1 VDGVTEMQSNKS
13 NIAIKFLPSMLDFAF
28 LMPIAFIFAR
38 LGGMQEILA
47 DGDTGWHIRAGDW
60 IAAHSAVP
68 THDIF
73 SYTKPDG
80 VWYAWEWLSD
90 LLFAGLNAHGG
101 LAAVAL
107 VSILLISTVFTFL
120 FILARQKSNAL
131 IAIAVTI
138 MAAAA
143 SSIHWLARPH
153 LFTLLFLVLFY
164 AALERVRAGRTRLAG
179 IPYLAILPAATIIWT
194 NLHGGFVAGLVMVGA
209 YGCGE
214 LLQFALSSDRQ
225 AALAARTRA
234 LHYFACALACLAAS
248 LVNPYTYHLHQHVVE
263 YLRDPY
269 YSAHISEFLSLS
281 FHHPIAIFFEAMLLL
296 GAGAA
301 FWSFKKGSYTEA
313 VLLLVWAHGAL
324 LSTRNIPLFMIVA
337 VPPVAAM
344 LADWLARAPEFNMA
358 GWLRAAAL
366 KFNAVAAD
374 MTETDLIG
382 RWHVVSAA
390 GVALVAAL
398 LFSPNP
404 PKTFRAEFDPNSY
417 PAAAVAMIGRD
428 SGARVFAPDQWGDYL
443 IYRLYPG
450 TRVFVDGRSDFYGPD
465 FVQKSV
471 DALNVKYGWQQTLDK
486 FGVNTILLPPSMPLA
501 GALKECSRWR
511 LVYDDGVA
519 LIFRSASRTVGEP
532 VSAASGTSRDRE
544 ITKTQ
549 ASGLTITK
557 TNPQPRS

>member
-1 VDGVTEMQSNKS
+1 
-13 NIAIKFLPSMLDFAF
+13 MLDFAF
-28 LMPIAFIFAR
+28 LMPIVFIFSQ
-38 LGGMQEILA
+38 LGGMHQVLA
-47 DGDTGWHIRAGDW
+47 DGDTGWHIRAGEW
-60 IAAHSAVP
+60 IAAHHAVP

-73 SYTKPDG
+73 SYTKPNA

-101 LAAVAL
+101 MATVALAA
-107 VSILLISTVFTFL
+107 ILLISTVFTILFL
-120 FILARQKSNAL
+120 LARQKSNAL
-131 IAIAVTI
+131 IAIALTALAVVP
-138 MAAAA
+138 

-153 LFTLLFLVLFY
+153 LFTMLFLVLFY

-179 IPYLAILPAATIIWT
+179 IPYLVILPAATILWT
-194 NLHGGFVAGLVMVGA
+194 NLHGGFVAGIVMVCA

-214 LLQFALSSDRQ
+214 FLQFALSSDRK
-225 AALAARTRA
+225 AGRIALAQA
-234 LHYFACALACLAAS
+234 LRYLACACACLAAS
-248 LVNPYTYHLHQHVVE
+248 LVNPYTFHLHQHVIA

-269 YSAHISEFLSLS
+269 YSLHISEFFSLS
-281 FHHPIAIFFEAMLLL
+281 FHHPAAIFFEAMLLL

-301 FWSFKKGSYTEA
+301 FQSFKKGSYTEG
-313 VLLLVWAHGAL
+313 VLLLVWAHAAL
-324 LSTRNIPLFMIVA
+324 LATRNIPLFMIVA

-344 LADWLARAPEFNMA
+344 LSDWLADAPDFNVA
-358 GWLRAAAL
+358 GWLRGAAR

-374 MTETDLIG
+374 MTETDKIG
-382 RWHVVSAA
+382 RLHVLSAA

-404 PKTFRAEFDPNSY
+404 PQKFRPEFDPKNY
-417 PAAAVAMIGRD
+417 PASAVSMIARD
-428 SGARVFAPDQWGDYL
+428 PGARVFAPDQWGDYL
-443 IYRLYPG
+443 IYRLYPH

-465 FVQKSV
+465 FVQKSA
-471 DALNVKYGWQQTLDK
+471 DALNVKYGWQETLDK

-519 LIFRSASRTVGEP
+519 LVFRSASRTVGEP

-549 ASGLTITK
+549 ASGLTIKTK
-557 TNPQPRS
+557 STT

>member
-1 VDGVTEMQSNKS
+1 MDGVTEMQTNNSK
-13 NIAIKFLPSMLDFAF
+13 IAIKFLPSMVDFAF
-28 LMPIAFIFAR
+28 LMPIVFLFAR
-38 LGGMQEILA
+38 LGGMQNILA
-47 DGDTGWHIRAGDW
+47 DGDTGWHIRAGEW
-60 IAAHSAVP
+60 IAANHAVP

-73 SYTKPDG
+73 SYSMPNG
-80 VWYAWEWLSD
+80 AWYAWEWLSD
-90 LLFAGLNAHGG
+90 LLFAWLNAHGG

-107 VSILLISTVFTFL
+107 AAIILISTVFTILFL
-120 FILARQKSNAL
+120 LARQKSNAI
-131 IAIAVTI
+131 IAIVVT
-138 MAAAA
+138 MVAAAS

-164 AALERVRAGRTRLAG
+164 AALESVRAGRTRLAG
-179 IPYLAILPAATIIWT
+179 IPYLAILPAATILWT
-194 NLHGGFVAGLVMVGA
+194 NLHGGFVAGIVMVGA

-214 LLQFALSSDRQ
+214 LLQFALSSDRE
-225 AALAARTRA
+225 AGRAARTRA
-234 LHYFACALACLAAS
+234 LGYLACAFACLAAS
-248 LVNPYTYHLHQHVVE
+248 LVNPYTYHLHQHIFT

-269 YSAHISEFLSLS
+269 YSLHIAEFFSLS
-281 FHHPIAIFFEAMLLL
+281 FHHPSAIYFEAMLLL

-301 FWSFKKGSYTEA
+301 FRSFKNGSYTEA

-337 VPPVAAM
+337 VPPVCAM
-344 LADWLARAPEFNMA
+344 LADWLACAPEFNVA
-358 GWLRAAAL
+358 GWLRAAARR
-366 KFNAVAAD
+366 FNAVAAD
-374 MTETDLIG
+374 ITETDKIG

-390 GVALVAAL
+390 GVLLVAAL
-398 LFSPNP
+398 LYSPNP
-404 PKTFRAEFDPNSY
+404 PKKFRAEFDPNSF
-417 PAAAVAMIGRD
+417 PASAVSTIARD

-443 IYRLYPG
+443 IYRLYPRI
-450 TRVFVDGRSDFYGPD
+450 RVFLDGRSDFYGPD

-471 DALNVKYGWQQTLDK
+471 DALNVKYGWQQTFDK
-486 FGVNTILLPPSMPLA
+486 FGINTILLPPGVPLA

-544 ITKTQ
+544 VTKTQ

-557 TNPQPRS
+557 TKSTT

>member
-1 VDGVTEMQSNKS
+1 MQANNSK
-13 NIAIKFLPSMLDFAF
+13 IAIKFLPSMLDFAF
-28 LMPIAFIFAR
+28 LMPIVFLFCR
-38 LGGMQEILA
+38 LGGMKEILA
-47 DGDTGWHIRAGDW
+47 DGDTGWHIRAGEW
-60 IAAHSAVP
+60 IAAHHAVP

-73 SYTKPDG
+73 SYSKPEG

-107 VSILLISTVFTFL
+107 AAILLISTVFTLL
-120 FILARQKSNAL
+120 FILARRKSNA
-131 IAIAVTI
+131 IVAIAVT
-138 MAAAA
+138 MAAAAA

-153 LFTLLFLVLFY
+153 LFTMLFLVLFY
-164 AALERVRAGRTRLAG
+164 MALESVRAGRTRLAG
-179 IPYLAILPAATIIWT
+179 VPYLAIILPAATILWT
-194 NLHGGFVAGLVMVGA
+194 NLHGGFVAGLVMIGA

-214 LLQFALSSDRQ
+214 LLQYALSPDRQ
-225 AALAARTRA
+225 AGLAARTRA
-234 LHYFACALACLAAS
+234 VGYFACAFACLAAS
-248 LVNPYTYHLHQHVVE
+248 LVNPYTYHLHQHVIS

-269 YSAHISEFLSLS
+269 YSLHISEFLSLS

-344 LADWLARAPEFNMA
+344 LADWLARAPEFNVA
-358 GWLRAAAL
+358 GWLRAAAR
-366 KFNAVAAD
+366 KFNAVTAE
-374 MTETDLIG
+374 MTETDEIG
-382 RWHVVSAA
+382 RWHLVSAA
-390 GVALVAAL
+390 GVLLVAAL

-404 PKTFRAEFDPNSY
+404 PKRFRAEFDPDSY
-417 PAAAVAMIGRD
+417 PASAIAMIGRD
-428 SGARVFAPDQWGDYL
+428 SGARVFTPDQWGDYL
-443 IYRLYPG
+443 IYRLYPH

-471 DALNVKYGWQQTLDK
+471 DALNVKYGWEQTLDK
-486 FGVNTILLPPSMPLA
+486 FGVNTILLPPSMPLT

-519 LIFRSASRTVGEP
+519 LVFRSASRTVGET

-549 ASGLTITK
+549 ASGLTTTK
-557 TNPQPRS
+557 TKSTT

>member
-1 VDGVTEMQSNKS
+1 MQANNSKL
-13 NIAIKFLPSMLDFAF
+13 AIRFLPSMLDFAF
-28 LMPIAFIFAR
+28 LMPIVFIFSQ
-38 LGGMQEILA
+38 LGGMQQVLA
-47 DGDTGWHIRAGDW
+47 DGDTGWHIRAGEW
-60 IAAHSAVP
+60 IAAHHAVP

-73 SYTKPDG
+73 SYSKPDA

-101 LAAVAL
+101 MAAVAL
-107 VSILLISTVFTFL
+107 AAILLISTVITILFL
-120 FILARQKSNAL
+120 LARQKSNAVV
-131 IAIAVTI
+131 AIALTALAVVP
-138 MAAAA
+138 

-153 LFTLLFLVLFY
+153 LFTMFFLVLFY

-179 IPYLAILPAATIIWT
+179 IPYLAILPAATILWT
-194 NLHGGFVAGLVMVGA
+194 NLHGGFVAGIVMVCA

-214 LLQFALSSDRQ
+214 FLQFALSSDREAGH
-225 AALAARTRA
+225 AALTRG
-234 LHYFACALACLAAS
+234 LRYLACAFACLAAS
-248 LVNPYTYHLHQHVVE
+248 LVNPYTFHLHQHVIA

-269 YSAHISEFLSLS
+269 YALHISEFFSLS

-301 FWSFKKGSYTEA
+301 FQSFKKGSYTEG
-313 VLLLVWAHGAL
+313 VLLLVWAHAAL
-324 LSTRNIPLFMIVA
+324 LSTRNIPLFMIIA

-344 LADWLARAPEFNMA
+344 LSDWLAGAPDFNVA
-358 GWLRAAAL
+358 GWLRAAAR
-366 KFNAVAAD
+366 KFNTVAAD
-374 MTETDLIG
+374 LTETDRIG
-382 RWHVVSAA
+382 RLHVLSAA
-390 GVALVAAL
+390 GVLLVAAL

-404 PKTFRAEFDPNSY
+404 PKKFRAEFDPKNY
-417 PAAAVAMIGRD
+417 PASAVSMIARD
-428 SGARVFAPDQWGDYL
+428 PGARVFAPDQWGDYL
-443 IYRLYPG
+443 IYKLYPH

-471 DALNVKYGWQQTLDK
+471 DALNVKYGWEQTLDK

-519 LIFRSASRTVGEP
+519 LVFRSASRTVGEP

-549 ASGLTITK
+549 ASGLTTK
-557 TNPQPRS
+557 TQSTT

>member
-1 VDGVTEMQSNKS
+1 MMEMQTNNSK
-13 NIAIKFLPSMLDFAF
+13 IAVKFLPSMLDFAF
-28 LMPIAFIFAR
+28 LMPIVFLFGR

-47 DGDTGWHIRAGDW
+47 DGDTGWHIRAGEW
-60 IAAHSAVP
+60 IAAHHAVP
-68 THDIF
+68 SHDIF
-73 SYTKPDG
+73 SYSKPDG

-90 LLFAGLNAHGG
+90 LLFASLNAHGG

-107 VSILLISTVFTFL
+107 AAIILISTVFTLLFL
-120 FILARQKSNAL
+120 LARQKSNSI
-131 IAIAVTI
+131 IAIAVT
-138 MAAAA
+138 MVAAVA

-164 AALERVRAGRTRLAG
+164 AALESVRAGRTRLAG
-179 IPYLAILPAATIIWT
+179 IPYLAILPAATILWT
-194 NLHGGFVAGLVMVGA
+194 NLHGGFVAGILMIAA

-214 LLQFALSSDRQ
+214 LLQFGVSSDRE
-225 AALAARTRA
+225 AGRAARTRA
-234 LHYFACALACLAAS
+234 LRYFACVFACLAAS
-248 LVNPYTYHLHQHVVE
+248 LVNPYTFHLHQHVIA
-263 YLRDPY
+263 YLGDPY
-269 YSAHISEFLSLS
+269 YSLHISEFFSLS
-281 FHHPIAIFFEAMLLL
+281 FHHPIAIFFETMLLL

-324 LSTRNIPLFMIVA
+324 LATRNIPIFMIVA

-358 GWLRAAAL
+358 GWLRAAVS

-374 MTETDLIG
+374 MTQTDKLG
-382 RWHVVSAA
+382 RWHIVSAA
-390 GVALVAAL
+390 GLLLVAML

-404 PKTFRAEFDPNSY
+404 PKKFRPEFDPKSY
-417 PAAAVAMIGRD
+417 PAAALSMIARD
-428 SGARVFAPDQWGDYL
+428 PGARVFAPDQWGDYI
-443 IYRLYPG
+443 IYRLYPS

-471 DALNVKYGWQQTLDK
+471 DVLNVKYGWEQTLDK

-501 GALKECSRWR
+501 GALKECSRWP

-519 LIFRSASRTVGEP
+519 LVFRSASRTVGET

-544 ITKTQ
+544 ITKTE
-549 ASGLTITK
+549 ASGSTITK
-557 TNPQPRS
+557 TKSTT

>member
-1 VDGVTEMQSNKS
+1 MQANNSK
-13 NIAIKFLPSMLDFAF
+13 IAIKFLPSMLDFAF
-28 LMPIAFIFAR
+28 LMPIVFLFGR
-38 LGGMQEILA
+38 LGGMKEILA
-47 DGDTGWHIRAGDW
+47 DGDTGWHIRAGEW
-60 IAAHSAVP
+60 IAAHHAVP

-73 SYTKPDG
+73 SYSKPEG

-107 VSILLISTVFTFL
+107 AAILLISTVFTLL
-120 FILARQKSNAL
+120 FILARRKSNA
-131 IAIAVTI
+131 IVAIAVT
-138 MAAAA
+138 MAAAAA

-153 LFTLLFLVLFY
+153 LFTMLFLVLFY
-164 AALERVRAGRTRLAG
+164 MALESVRAGRTRLAG
-179 IPYLAILPAATIIWT
+179 VPYLAIILPAATILWT
-194 NLHGGFVAGLVMVGA
+194 NLHGGFVAGLVMIGA

-214 LLQFALSSDRQ
+214 LLQYALSPDRQ
-225 AALAARTRA
+225 AGLAARTRA
-234 LHYFACALACLAAS
+234 VGYFACAFACLAAS
-248 LVNPYTYHLHQHVVE
+248 LVNPYTYHLHQHVIS

-269 YSAHISEFLSLS
+269 YSLHISEFLSLS

-344 LADWLARAPEFNMA
+344 LADWLARAPEFNVA
-358 GWLRAAAL
+358 GWLRAAAR
-366 KFNAVAAD
+366 KFNAVTAE
-374 MTETDLIG
+374 MTETDEIG

-390 GVALVAAL
+390 GVLLVAAL

-404 PKTFRAEFDPNSY
+404 PKRFRAEFDPDSY
-417 PAAAVAMIGRD
+417 PASAIAMIGRD
-428 SGARVFAPDQWGDYL
+428 SGARVFTPDQWGDYL
-443 IYRLYPG
+443 IYRLYPH

-471 DALNVKYGWQQTLDK
+471 DALNVKYGWEQTLDK
-486 FGVNTILLPPSMPLA
+486 FGVNTILLPPSMPLT

-519 LIFRSASRTVGEP
+519 LVFRSASRTVGET

-549 ASGLTITK
+549 ASGLTTTK
-557 TNPQPRS
+557 TKSTT

>member
-1 VDGVTEMQSNKS
+1 MQANNSKL
-13 NIAIKFLPSMLDFAF
+13 AIKFLPSMLDFAF
-28 LMPIAFIFAR
+28 LMPMAFLFGR
-38 LGGMQEILA
+38 MDGMQNLLG
-47 DGDTGWHIRAGDW
+47 DCDTGWHIRTGEW
-60 IAAHSAVP
+60 IVANHAVP
-68 THDIF
+68 VHDLF
-73 SYTKPDG
+73 SYSKPDG
-80 VWYAWEWLSD
+80 VWFAWEWLSD
-90 LLFAGLNAHGG
+90 LCFAWLNAHGG
-101 LAAVAL
+101 LAAVGMAA
-107 VSILLISTVFTFL
+107 ILLISTTFVFL
-120 FILARQKSNAL
+120 YLLARRKSNAI
-131 IAIAVTI
+131 IAIAIT
-138 MAAAA
+138 MAAAAA

-153 LFTLLFLVLFY
+153 LFTLLFAVLFY
-164 AALERVRAGRTRLAG
+164 AALERVREGRTRLMG
-179 IPYLAILPAATIIWT
+179 IPYLAILPAVTILWT
-194 NLHGGFVAGLVMVGA
+194 NLHGGFVAGIVMVGA

-214 LLQFALSSDRQ
+214 LLQFALSSDREAGR
-225 AALAARTRA
+225 AALARA
-234 LHYFACALACLAAS
+234 LRYLACAFACLAAS
-248 LVNPYTYHLHQHVVE
+248 LVNPYTYHLHQHVIA

-269 YSAHISEFLSLS
+269 YSLHISEFFSLS

-301 FWSFKKGSYTEA
+301 FQSFKKGSYTEG
-313 VLLLVWAHGAL
+313 VLLLVWAHAAL
-324 LSTRNIPLFMIVA
+324 LATRNIPLFMIVA

-344 LADWLARAPEFNMA
+344 LADWLARAPEFNVA
-358 GWLRAAAL
+358 GWLRVAAE
-366 KFNAVAAD
+366 KFNAVAAE
-374 MTETDLIG
+374 MTETDKIG

-450 TRVFVDGRSDFYGPD
+450 TRVFLDGRSDFYGPD
-465 FVQKSV
+465 FVQKAV
-471 DALNVKYGWQQTLDK
+471 DVLNVKYGWQQTLDK

-557 TNPQPRS
+557 TKSTT